1 MMSGPSEERSPEEC
15 SKVRKNVGKMKSREE
30 MADAIMSRMMR
41 MSVLGCCRYLI
52 EDVCHQLHNATRDQ
66 IVCER

>member
-1 MMSGPSEERSPEEC
+1 MMSGPSEERSPEE
-15 SKVRKNVGKMKSREE
+15 SSGVRRNVGKMKSREE
-30 MADAIMSRMMR
+30 MADVSRMMR

-52 EDVCHQLHNATRDQ
+52 EDVCHQLHNESRDQ